1 MVRLRWVAIAL
12 GVSITACGEAST
24 VAPLPVSPE
33 GTWRAAESG
42 VSEST
47 LRLSE
52 DGSFTRVVADLSGR
66 ACESSA
72 GSWRTEG
79 DVLRMQVN
87 AVNGAPASSVE
98 SYSFTLA
105 AGRLQLEGTG
115 FSGDFAAVSSMVS
128 CVDYG
133 FGNWVGLLRAE
144 VDGVQIDFDL
154 VTIGVDVDGASLLIE
169 GQYSDSAGERFVKL
183 QIDGSPGP
191 LEPGSFTVQNVPG
204 ASDTFYGL
212 YHPDPTS
219 VTFSGFDTTR
229 LSPPGAFT
237 LTSIAPERVV
247 GSFQFRAN
255 PRVEGEIGPSGATF
269 ADITSGRVDLTYR

>member
-1 MVRLRWVAIAL
+1 MTNRTHKFKLQAICAL
-12 GVSITACGEAST
+12 GVAGSDAHGDFSMSIGRLATPI
-24 VAPLPVSPE
+24 PL
-33 GTWRAAESG
+33 
-42 VSEST
+42 
-47 LRLSE
+47 
-52 DGSFTRVVADLSGR
+52 SFTFSVN
-66 ACESSA
+66 SSWFGCA
-72 GSWRTEG
+72 RTW
-79 DVLRMQVN
+79 
-87 AVNGAPASSVE
+87 
-98 SYSFTLA
+98 
-105 AGRLQLEGTG
+105 
-115 FSGDFAAVSSMVS
+115 VST
-128 CVDYG
+128 
-133 FGNWVGLLRAE
+133 
-144 VDGVQIDFDL
+144 DGVP
-154 VTIGVDVDGASLLIE
+154 GA
-169 GQYSDSAGERFVKL
+169 SAGERFVKL